1 MKKKILIISLICVF
15 IIGCFV
21 VFSITNKKY
30 SLFNKNEPN
39 ISVDTTT
46 LDTSKV
52 TVDTLNVVDS
62 LSMGT
67 IDSTKT
73 SKVIQKEQ
81 EVDKVDYWTKKT
93 NYYIRKRNSSKAK
106 YSLKKLKKYCKDES
120 ILSNLSERIS
130 MLKIQQPSNENI
142 ADNWELSKKENSDTT
157 YYIIENTVSGTQL
170 SNRYYTKTKAQEEL
184 KNFKKIISK

>member
-21 VFSITNKKY
+21 VFSVTNKKY
-30 SLFNKNEPN
+30 SLFNKNKSN
-39 ISVDTTT
+39 DTVDSTKLETPE
-46 LDTSKV
+46 L

-62 LSMGT
+62 LSLVT
-67 IDSTKT
+67 VDSSEK
-73 SKVIQKEQ
+73 SKVIPKQKE
-81 EVDKVDYWTKKT
+81 VNKVDYWTKKT
-93 NYYIRKRNSSKAK
+93 TYYIEKRNSSKAK
-106 YSLKKLKKYCKDES
+106 YSFKKLKKYCKDKS

-130 MLKIQQPSNENI
+130 LLNTQQPSNENI
-142 ADNWELSKKENSDTT
+142 VDNWKLSKKENSDTT
-157 YYIIENTVSGTQL
+157 YYIIVNTVSGTQL